1 MMMRFQILW
10 LSMVMMFSLGSV
22 GCGTVV
28 GRAAADVLVPVE
40 DENQL
45 GEELMKEIE
54 SEVTLHSDVEVQRYV
69 RDLGEQI
76 ARGVQN
82 VPRGIR
88 FRFAVVDDPN
98 TINAFAIPGGYIY
111 VYSGLIRAA
120 DNEAE
125 LAAVLSHEIA
135 HVTRR
140 HVAQRLVAAYGAET
154 VAQMALGQEP
164 GIIAQLV
171 TVVASQ
177 GFMLKYSRDQES
189 DADEYG
195 LNYLVAAGYDPGGF
209 VTFFQKLEGQPRVPT
224 FLSSHPSPTQRIT
237 ALKRMIRRLD
247 HRPTR
252 TEEARIREIQ
262 QRL

>member
-1 MMMRFQILW
+1 MMRFHILW
-10 LSMVMMFSLGSV
+10 LSMMMLLSVGSV
-22 GCGTVV
+22 GCGTVL

-40 DENQL
+40 EENQL
-45 GEELMKEIE
+45 GRELVKEIE
-54 SEVTLHSDVEVQRYV
+54 AEVRLHPDAEVQRYV
-69 RDLGEQI
+69 RELGENI
-76 ARGVQN
+76 ARGVRE
-82 VPRGIR
+82 VPQGIR
-88 FRFAVVDDPN
+88 FRFVVVDDPN
-98 TINAFAIPGGYIY
+98 TINAFAIPGGHIYI
-111 VYSGLIRAA
+111 YSGLIRAA

-125 LAAVLSHEIA
+125 LAAVISHEIA

-154 VAQMALGQEP
+154 VAQMALGEQP

-171 TVVASQ
+171 ALVASQ

-189 DADEYG
+189 EADEYG
-195 LNYLVAAGYDPGGF
+195 LQYLVQANYDPGGF

-237 ALKRMIRRLD
+237 VLKRAIREMD
-247 HRPTR
+247 QRPTR
-252 TEEARIREIQ
+252 TEEARLQEMK